1 MPSAILFP
9 LEFFRFKV
17 RIQLQD
23 KYTGYPLGNVPI
35 TLVAELVDGDTKLR
49 QAIGALVSDHVGYV
63 SFSLKRCETLNIY
76 KIYKK
81 EGCITAI
88 TALLVDAPSIGINAF
103 DLIQK
108 IFEADN
114 VDFSVVLPGEIA
126 IKVERRFD
134 SAFVVKGSREKI
146 ESDCNCNIQF
156 RGLRSIED
164 DDELD
169 RLISPGSFF
178 VQDPVLVGEGA
189 CQIPT
194 PAATPPKN
202 IRFFEVVLNGGNN
215 PFWGHPEQEIVLD
228 GNANPNADVKI
239 FTKSATV
246 MRYLQR
252 WTPLGYS
259 LGDIRYSL
267 PLAPGE
273 SVNLAVIEWS
283 REDRITRRDSVDSVE
298 ALNHKQRRDR
308 DIEETVAAALSEN
321 QGGGSFMAGVSAT
334 ASATVPLK
342 GIPVNL
348 GLGTALGGG
357 VTHTWGNRNI
367 EGETA
372 QNIRDRLSQVSE
384 IQRSLNSTTVI
395 QISQAEKNNLS
406 TRTVANHNRCHAM
419 TIQYFEVLRN
429 YRVDLF
435 RLSNLDAILVPFIP
449 FDLSAD
455 EEVLKREHLLRPS
468 LLNPDLAAGFDAI
481 RIRRFGSTLLDAPPP
496 KPEAETET
504 KYWSGTS
511 ERRIIPVKNSE
522 ISNWDNTG
530 LFIGA
535 DSKVSVQESPDSG
548 WIAYGIGLDYGAG
561 GGEQIPDAEKGK
573 WREGNAQK
581 FSLIAKIG
589 QKNYPVG
596 ASGTFIVLEDGL
608 LEFFVND
615 EIGHYNDNWAIPKG
629 GEPIISPPNYHPVRG
644 LKFTVT
650 VNRPSPATNSGV
662 PVSPESPDT
671 RKALNTFLA
680 DSLLA
685 HLVDNSAYYNKIIWL
700 GMDRTELEMIL
711 GTALEAHEGWSEALE
726 GIFATPVAI
735 WRNYLAFVHGGG
747 NPPHELI
754 ELRPA
759 ITSQIIALPTRG
771 VLAEAQLG
779 NCIACEERDATRV
792 QEWTL
797 RADDRAPGL
806 TGLIPGPKAQQPTF
820 PGQVTLGTPGVAI
833 QPFPDAPAPTAL
845 ADALEVLGKSDIF
858 RNMSAQAEIGGLLN
872 KLAEGSF
879 KTLEEAKEA
888 AKKAK
893 DKVDSA
899 LHEADDSGATPMTP
913 SGVSATDLADRL
925 SLLPE
930 IKSFAKDAGLT
941 PDEYKQFAMDQMY
954 GTRPATKQAPP
965 QTRSPQLIPQA
976 KPDEVQ
982 ITIRVYDA
990 WEHYVESNI
999 QCWFSD
1005 DVLGPQNLMH
1015 TGIRKNINYS
1025 SAEVEGKLNPIK
1037 GLTTGVL
1044 DLFVQILSPIYENL
1058 SSDVVDLQC
1067 GGIPYSFP
1075 KGTRYAVFYA
1085 RQEHEDVKVTV
1096 SAGETLANKVGS
1108 ELAGKVGLGAQI
1120 KVVEASLESSGQRK
1134 WEDEYNKKQEKT
1146 TEFTLRVP
1154 LPLLKVTQ
1162 AGH

>member
-1 MPSAILFP
+1 MMPSPILFP
-9 LEFFRFKV
+9 LEFFRFKI

-23 KYTGYPLGNVPI
+23 KYTGYPLGSIPI
-35 TLVAELVDGDTKLR
+35 TLVAELADINTKLR
-49 QAIGALVSDHVGYV
+49 QTIGTLVSDHVGYV
-63 SFSLKRCETLNIY
+63 SFSLKRCKTSYIESL
-76 KIYKK
+76 K
-81 EGCITAI
+81 GCFFI
-88 TALLVDAPSIGINAF
+88 TALLVDAPSIGVISF
-103 DLIQK
+103 DLTQT
-108 IFEADN
+108 IFKDDN
-114 VDFSVVLPGEIA
+114 AIIEPLPITFSFTPPPGDEFR
-126 IKVERRFD
+126 IKKDRYFD
-134 SAFVVKGSREKI
+134 SVFIVKGSREQK
-146 ESDCNCNIQF
+146 ENGCNCNIPF
-156 RGLRSIED
+156 KGLRSIEEE
-164 DDELD
+164 DEID

-178 VQDPVLVGEGA
+178 VQDPVLIGEGA

-202 IRFFEVVLNGGNN
+202 IRLFQVVLNGAN
-215 PFWGHPEQEIVLD
+215 PFQENPEQEIILD
-228 GNANPNADVKI
+228 GNANQNPDVKI
-239 FTKSATV
+239 LTKRAKV
-246 MRYLQR
+246 ARYLQR

-259 LGDIRYSL
+259 LGDICYSL

-308 DIEETVAAALSEN
+308 DIEETVAAALSED

-334 ASATVPLK
+334 ASATAPVK
-342 GIPVNL
+342 EMPVNL

-357 VTHTWGNRNI
+357 VTHTWGNRDI
-367 EGETA
+367 SAETA
-372 QNIRDRLSQVSE
+372 QNIRDRLSQASE

-395 QISQAEKNNLS
+395 QINQAEKNTLS
-406 TRTVANHNRCHAM
+406 SRTVANHNRCHAM

-435 RLSNLDAILVPFIP
+435 TLSDLDAILVPFIP
-449 FDLSAD
+449 FDLSD
-455 EEVLKREHLLRPS
+455 NNEVLKREHLLRPS
-468 LLNPDLAAGFDAI
+468 LLNSDLAAGFDAI
-481 RIRRFGSTLLDAPPP
+481 RIRRFGPTLLDAPPP
-496 KPEAETET
+496 KPETEA

-511 ERRIIPVKNSE
+511 ERRIIPVNNSE

-530 LFIGA
+530 LFIEA

-548 WIAYGIGLDYGAG
+548 WISYGIGLDYGAG
-561 GGEQIPDAEKGK
+561 GGEQIPDAEKVK
-573 WREGNAQK
+573 WREGNAPK

-596 ASGTFIVLEDGL
+596 ASGTFTASEDGL

-615 EIGHYNDNWAIPKG
+615 EIGQYNNNWAIPKG
-629 GEPIISPPNYHPVRG
+629 GQPLIPLPNSVKG

-650 VNRPSPATNSGV
+650 VNRPSPAENSGV

-671 RKALNTFLA
+671 RKALNAFLA
-680 DSLLA
+680 DALLA

-711 GTALEAHEGWSEALE
+711 GKALDGKSKALE

-735 WRNYLAFVHGGG
+735 WRNYLAFL
-747 NPPHELI
+747 HEGDPQHAPI
-754 ELRPA
+754 EFGPA

-779 NCIACEERDATRV
+779 NCIACEERDATRI

-806 TGLIPGPKAQQPTF
+806 TGLIPGPKAEQPTF
-820 PGQVTLGTPGVAI
+820 PGQVTLGTPGLAI
-833 QPFPDAPAPTAL
+833 QSFPDVPAPTAL
-845 ADALEVLGKSDIF
+845 AAALEVLGKSDIF
-858 RNMSAQAEIGGLLN
+858 RNMSAQAEVGGLLN

-899 LHEADDSGATPMTP
+899 LHEADDSGTTPMTP

-954 GTRPATKQAPP
+954 GTRPATKQAPL
-965 QTRSPQLIPQA
+965 QTRTPQLIPQA

-990 WEHYVESNI
+990 WEHYVEANI
-999 QCWFSD
+999 QCCFFD

-1015 TGIRKNINYS
+1015 TGIRKNVNYS

-1037 GLTTGVL
+1037 GLTTGVF
-1044 DLFVQILSPIYENL
+1044 DLLVQILSPIYENL

-1096 SAGETLANKVGS
+1096 SAGEALANKVGS
-1108 ELAGKVGLGAQI
+1108 ELAGKVGLGAQT
-1120 KVVEASLESSGQRK
+1120 KVVEASLEFSGAKK
-1134 WEDEYNKKQEKT
+1134 WEDEYSKKQEKT

-1154 LPLLKVTQ
+1154 LPRLKVTQ